1 MLDTRHLITKLI
13 GSFTVLWISVRVPV
27 PGKTI
32 SLIPIPDN
40 SYLFMPVLKNTDLF
54 PIAMIGIITVIAFMV
69 FWSVMDMVLLGGSLA
84 IVLMPLHHR
93 LSTRIKPHFS
103 AVLIT
108 GGVLAVFAGGVYIT
122 LTILTAN
129 AATLTSMFT
138 SIGTW
143 LNDPATNPIAYGVPL
158 SKATFSSLLSEGNGI
173 FVDYQKTLIANLSL
187 ILFKMFVFFFSL
199 SALLFHG
206 DWLKGRF
213 MCHMPPLICEWV
225 MRLSAVT
232 VDTLYAIY
240 VVQVAIAV
248 LTFFIALPVF
258 YLLGYGNIIF
268 YSFFAAFCELVPVL
282 GSSVAFLL
290 VGAYALAG
298 GPYALAGGDM
308 RGVLILFFLGYIVVS
323 CVPEIFIRPV
333 LVGRRVRINAVIMF
347 IGIIGG
353 ILTMGLAG
361 FVLGPVMIVLL
372 ITSFRIYAS
381 GRKERKEAAGASCGR
396 A

>member
-103 AVLIT
+103 AAIIT
-108 GGVLAVFAGGVYIT
+108 GGVLAVFAGAAYIT
-122 LTILTAN
+122 LMILTAN

-143 LNDPATNPIAYGVPL
+143 LNDPATNPIAYGMPL

-173 FVDYQKTLIANLSL
+173 FVDYQKTLIANLYL

-206 DWLKGRF
+206 DWLKERF
-213 MCHMPPLICEWV
+213 MSHMPPVICEWV
-225 MRLSAVT
+225 TRLSAVT

-258 YLLGYGNIIF
+258 ALLGYGDVLF
-268 YSFFAAFCELVPVL
+268 YSFLAAFCELIPVL
-282 GSSVAFLL
+282 GSSATFLL
-290 VGAYALAG
+290 VGAYALAQ
-298 GPYALAGGDM
+298 GDA
-308 RGVLILFFLGYIVVS
+308 RGVFIMFFLGYLIVS
-323 CVPEIFIRPV
+323 CVPEIYVRPV
-333 LVGRRVRINAVIMF
+333 LVGRRVKINAVIMF

>member
-1 MLDTRHLITKLI
+1 MRDHGDMLDTRHLITKLI

-84 IVLMPLHHR
+84 IVLMPLHQR
-93 LSTRIKPHFS
+93 LSTRVRPHFS
-103 AVLIT
+103 AAIIT
-108 GGVLAVFAGGVYIT
+108 GGVLAVFAGAAYIT
-122 LTILTAN
+122 LMILTAN

-143 LNDPATNPIAYGVPL
+143 LNDPATNPISYGVPL
-158 SKATFSSLLSEGNGI
+158 SKATLSSLLSEGNEI
-173 FVDYQKTLIANLSL
+173 FVDYEKTLIANLYL

-206 DWLKGRF
+206 DWLKERF
-213 MCHMPPLICEWV
+213 MSHMPPVICEWV
-225 MRLSAVT
+225 TRLSAVT

-258 YLLGYGNIIF
+258 ALLGYGDVLF
-268 YSFFAAFCELVPVL
+268 YSFLAAFCELIPVL
-282 GSSVAFLL
+282 GSSATFLL
-290 VGAYALAG
+290 VGAYALAQ
-298 GPYALAGGDM
+298 GDA
-308 RGVLILFFLGYIVVS
+308 RGVFIMFFLGYLIVS
-323 CVPEIFIRPV
+323 CVPEIYVRPV
-333 LVGRRVRINAVIMF
+333 LVGRRVKINAVIMF

-381 GRKERKEAAGASCGR
+381 GRKERKKAAGTSCGR